1 MKMSEEEIVK
11 YVTDFADRTHGSQTR
26 KYTTERYIV
35 HPIRV
40 MEMVRHYDQDLPVLC
55 AALLHDVLEDTP
67 VTQNEMRH
75 ELKKVMDA
83 EQAEKTIRL
92 VVQLTDVFIRK
103 DYPKLNRG
111 ARKQKEALR
120 LSAVSPSAQSI
131 KYADIIDNTNDHLT
145 EDPDFARIYLR
156 EAKQMLDLM
165 GEGNAALRGLAI
177 ALVDR
182 SLHALKP
189 ATLS

>member
-40 MEMVRHYDQDLPVLC
+40 MEMVRHYYQDLPVLC

-75 ELKKVMDA
+75 
-83 EQAEKTIRL
+83 
-92 VVQLTDVFIRK
+92 
-103 DYPKLNRG
+103 
-111 ARKQKEALR
+111 
-120 LSAVSPSAQSI
+120 
-131 KYADIIDNTNDHLT
+131 
-145 EDPDFARIYLR
+145 
-156 EAKQMLDLM
+156 
-165 GEGNAALRGLAI
+165 
-177 ALVDR
+177 
-182 SLHALKP
+182 
-189 ATLS
+189 